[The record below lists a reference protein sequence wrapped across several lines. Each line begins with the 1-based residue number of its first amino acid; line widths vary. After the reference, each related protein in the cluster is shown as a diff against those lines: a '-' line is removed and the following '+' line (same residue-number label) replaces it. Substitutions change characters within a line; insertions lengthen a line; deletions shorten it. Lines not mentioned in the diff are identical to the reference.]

1 MTRQVKKKDGDKM
14 QIRVAGSLRRGDQ
27 LWEPLPK
34 YDRST
39 RLEVIYIENK
49 TKGIFCS
56 PLRISTSDHMKDKNK
71 YYEFHQDYEHYM
83 VNYRN
88 LYAQVMLLIKKGGLQ
103 HYVKKQSSQPSLS
116 TQNDSARMEK
126 GKTMMNIGEQNFR
139 MVSVIIGKL
148 EKMTER
154 N

>member
-1 MTRQVKKKDGDKM
+1 M
-14 QIRVAGSLRRGDQ
+14 
-27 LWEPLPK
+27 
-34 YDRST
+34 
-39 RLEVIYIENK
+39 
-49 TKGIFCS
+49 
-56 PLRISTSDHMKDKNK
+56 SDHMKDTNK
-71 YYEFHQDYEHYM
+71 YYEFHQDYKHYM

-103 HYVKKQSSQPSLS
+103 HYVKKQSSQSSLS
-116 TQNDSARMEK
+116 TQNDLARMEK

-148 EKMTER
+148 EKMIER